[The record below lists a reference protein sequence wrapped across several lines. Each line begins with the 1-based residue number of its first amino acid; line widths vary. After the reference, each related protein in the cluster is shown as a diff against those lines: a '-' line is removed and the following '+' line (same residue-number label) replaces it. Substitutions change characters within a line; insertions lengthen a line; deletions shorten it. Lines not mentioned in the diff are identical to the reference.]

1 MKDQVL
7 GPEEA
12 KKIMETKGQ
21 VKGAV
26 FQTDAEYIK
35 RKWGPEGLKK
45 VEGKMRDMG
54 YPIVYERAKAMEWYP
69 LGLRL
74 LSLLATKESFNLND
88 KDINH
93 MGNTAPKLSFIIK
106 LILKSFVSVEVAFAR
121 APDMWTKHYSVGKL
135 ESEFH
140 GKEKYGWIFL
150 NEIEL
155 HPIFR
160 RYLEGYF
167 RRIAQF
173 ALGEDADCVTP
184 DKPPSG
190 DKQHVFK
197 IIWP

>member
-1 MKDQVL
+1 MKDQAL

-12 KKIMETKGQ
+12 KKIMGTKGQ
-21 VKGAV
+21 VKGTV

-35 RKWGPEGLKK
+35 RKWGPEGLKR
-45 VEGKMRDMG
+45 VEEKLMNLG
-54 YPIVYERAKAMEWYP
+54 YPIEYKNIKALEWYP
-69 LGLRL
+69 LGQRL
-74 LSLLATKESFNLND
+74 LSLLATKESLNLTD
-88 KDINH
+88 EDITL

-121 APDMWTKHYSVGKL
+121 APDMWAKHFSVGKL

-155 HPIFR
+155 HPLWHK
-160 RYLEGYF
+160 YLEGYF

-173 ALGEDADCVTP
+173 ALGEDAECVAP
-184 DKPPSG
+184 DKPPRD